1 MKTGPFKMKG
11 FGGFGNSPA
20 KQTLPTKTAG
30 QFTTTSQRETI
41 KKQKGNLSSKTKF
54 RSLIDKTPTGKAVNA
69 ISSKVKNTY
78 KNLDIKG
85 NINKAVDYFTKK

>member
-1 MKTGPFKMKG
+1 MIAIVFKTLFYIVSIFIM
-11 FGGFGNSPA
+11 A
-20 KQTLPTKTAG
+20 
-30 QFTTTSQRETI
+30 
-41 KKQKGNLSSKTKF
+41 SSKTKF